1 MNIALI
7 FAGGTGQRMNSRS
20 KPKQFLE
27 IYGKPIIIHTI
38 EHFEFHQSIDK
49 IVVVCIKP
57 WIEELNMLLRRY
69 GIEKVCSVIPGG
81 STGQESIHLGLE
93 EIDKFAGENDI
104 VLIHDGVR
112 PLINEE
118 LITTNIDAVI
128 RHGSAIS
135 SEYVRESIIVSN
147 DRESVDDMPPR
158 DKLCVA
164 KAPQSFYFKEIFE
177 LYNKAREEQ
186 FASIDSAH
194 LCHHYHKKLHIV
206 ESTKNNIK
214 VTEPGD
220 YYVYR
225 ALYEALE
232 SQQLYG
238 I

>member
-27 IYGKPIIIHTI
+27 IYGKPIIIHTL
-38 EHFEFHQSIDK
+38 EHFEFHEMIDK

-57 WIEELNMLLRRY
+57 WIEELNGLLKRY

-81 STGQESIHLGLE
+81 KTGQESIHLGLE
-93 EIDKFAGENDI
+93 EINKFAGEDDV

-112 PLINEE
+112 PLINES
-118 LITTNIDAVI
+118 LITKNIESVLKY
-128 RHGSAIS
+128 GSAIT
-135 SEYVRESIIVSN
+135 SEFVRESIIISN

-158 DKLCVA
+158 NKLCVA
-164 KAPQSFYFKEIFE
+164 KAPQSFYFKEILD
-177 LYNKAREEQ
+177 LYNKAKEDQ

-194 LCHHYHKKLHIV
+194 LCNHYQKNLHIV

-220 YYVYR
+220 YYIYR

-232 SQQLYG
+232 SQQIYG
-238 I
+238 M

>member
-38 EHFEFHQSIDK
+38 EHFEFHEMIDK
-49 IVVVCIKP
+49 IVVVCIKT
-57 WIEELNMLLRRY
+57 WIEELNGFLKRY
-69 GIEKVCSVIPGG
+69 GIEKVCSVISGG
-81 STGQESIHLGLE
+81 NTGQESIHLGLK
-93 EIDKFAGENDI
+93 EINKFAEENDV

-112 PLINEE
+112 PMINGD
-118 LITTNIDAVI
+118 LITANIESVLKY
-128 RHGSAIS
+128 GSAIS
-135 SEYVRESIIVSN
+135 SEYVKESIILSD
-147 DRESVDDMPPR
+147 DRENITDIPPR
-158 DKLCVA
+158 DKLCIA
-164 KAPQSFYFKEIFE
+164 KAPQSFYFKEIFS
-177 LYNKAREEQ
+177 LYNRAKEEK

-194 LCHHYHKKLHIV
+194 LCHHFQKKLHII

-220 YYVYR
+220 YYIYR

-232 SQQLYG
+232 NQHIYG
-238 I
+238 A

>member
-38 EHFEFHQSIDK
+38 EHFEFHEMIDK

-57 WIEELNMLLRRY
+57 WIEELNGLLKRY
-69 GIEKVCSVIPGG
+69 GIDKVCSVIPGG
-81 STGQESIHLGLE
+81 NTGQESIHLGLE
-93 EIDKFAGENDI
+93 EINKFAGEDDV

-112 PLINEE
+112 PLINEG
-118 LITTNIDAVI
+118 LITKNIYSVLKY
-128 RHGSAIS
+128 GSAIT
-135 SEYVRESIIVSN
+135 SEFVRESIIISN

-158 DKLCVA
+158 NKLCVA
-164 KAPQSFYFKEIFE
+164 KAPQSFYFKDIFD
-177 LYNKAREEQ
+177 LYNKAKEEQ
-186 FASIDSAH
+186 FVSIDSAH
-194 LCHHYHKKLHIV
+194 LCNHYHKKLHIV

-220 YYVYR
+220 YYIYR

-232 SQQLYG
+232 SQQIYG